1 MCSKGVLVCVDII
14 GAVIGLT
21 GLGFNIASLSVECIY
36 GQHAVSVYLQIHP
49 PFLRIQCVRWT
60 GIVGLVFSIL
70 GVVST
75 FAGGPW
81 ADDIGKGGCRCV
93 LHVMSSLGLVLG
105 FVGLG
110 FDIAEVC
117 IDCIYDQNRITSYLH
132 SLKSDLT
139 IDCLEWVNV
148 VGLILSIVGIGI
160 SFISGLGSQGKEPDG
175 AGPGV
180 QLTVR

>member
-1 MCSKGVLVCVDII
+1 M
-14 GAVIGLT
+14 
-21 GLGFNIASLSVECIY
+21 
-36 GQHAVSVYLQIHP
+36 
-49 PFLRIQCVRWT
+49 
-60 GIVGLVFSIL
+60 GLVFSAL

-93 LHVMSSLGLVLG
+93 LHFLSALGLVLG

-117 IDCIYDQNRITSYLH
+117 IDCIHDQHRITSYLH
-132 SLKSDLT
+132 DTQSDLT
-139 IDCLEWVNV
+139 VNCLEWVNV

-160 SFISGLGSQGKEPDG
+160 SFISGLGSGGKEPDG
-175 AGPGV
+175 ASPGV
-180 QLTVR
+180 QLT